1 MSEHVTLRGFV
12 GKDPQSH
19 LFDDGTMAARF
30 RLATT
35 SRRFDAATQTWHDSG
50 TNWYSIRCFRAL
62 AMHVMASVHCGQPV
76 VVTGKLSINEW
87 QSDSGPRTIVQVDA
101 AAVGHDLSFGTANF
115 ARSGGRNPGAGTA
128 SAAPG
133 DGQGSDDTGMDG
145 AGEDSNE
152 NAGTA
157 GHDRYRSARSMGLSD
172 EGFVDLTSGAVI
184 AVGEQDHTF
193 DGLTPAAPD
202 ASAAVGDTLSV
213 TEGMDE
219 DAEDESRDGADRTR
233 ETSDL
238 EGATTG
244 G

>member
-101 AAVGHDLSFGTANF
+101 VAVGHDLSYGTANF
-115 ARSGGRNPGAGTA
+115 SRLGGRNPGAGAA
-128 SAAPG
+128 SSAPG
-133 DGQGSDDTGMDG
+133 IGQASDDAGIDG
-145 AGEDSNE
+145 AGEDEHE
-152 NAGTA
+152 NPGAA
-157 GHDRYRSARSMGLSD
+157 RSDRYRSAQSMGLTD

-193 DGLTPAAPD
+193 DGLTPAAPRG
-202 ASAAVGDTLSV
+202 SATDEAARGATDR
-213 TEGMDE
+213 MDE
-219 DAEDESRDGADRTR
+219 DADNDSGDDAEGVRGA
-233 ETSDL
+233 SDL
-238 EGATTG
+238 EGASTG

>member
-115 ARSGGRNPGAGTA
+115 ARSGGRNPGAGA
-128 SAAPG
+128 GSAAPSV
-133 DGQGSDDTGMDG
+133 GQGSDDTGIDG
-145 AGEDSNE
+145 AGEDETE
-152 NAGTA
+152 NAR
-157 GHDRYRSARSMGLSD
+157 HDRYRSAQSMGLSD

-193 DGLTPAAPD
+193 DGLTPAATD
-202 ASAAVGDTLSV
+202 AGAMDQDIRGAMSA
-213 TEGMDE
+213 MDE

-233 ETSDL
+233 ETCDL
-238 EGATTG
+238 EGASTG

>member
-133 DGQGSDDTGMDG
+133 AGQGSDDTGIDG
-145 AGEDSNE
+145 AGEDTNE
-152 NAGTA
+152 NAGAA
-157 GHDRYRSARSMGLSD
+157 GHDRYRSAQSMGLAD
-172 EGFVDLTSGAVI
+172 KGFVDLTSGAVI

-193 DGLTPAAPD
+193 DGLTPADPD
-202 ASAAVGDTLSV
+202 AGVTDQGIRGAMSA
-213 TEGMDE
+213 MDE
-219 DAEDESRDGADRTR
+219 DPDDETRQDTERER

>member
-101 AAVGHDLSFGTANF
+101 VAVGHDLSFGTANF

-128 SAAPG
+128 GAAPG
-133 DGQGSDDTGMDG
+133 AGQGSDDTGIDG
-145 AGEDSNE
+145 AGEEAVE
-152 NAGTA
+152 NAGAA
-157 GHDRYRSARSMGLSD
+157 GHDRYRSAQSMGLSD
-172 EGFVDLTSGAVI
+172 DGFVDLTSGAVI
-184 AVGEQDHTF
+184 TVGEQDHTF

-202 ASAAVGDTLSV
+202 AGVTDQGIRGAMSA
-213 TEGMDE
+213 MDE
-219 DAEDESRDGADRTR
+219 DPDDETRQDSERER